1 MCHILFVEDTFIFCE
16 ASQEEV
22 PSRSW
27 IFMWFEAN
35 SSLKI
40 NLEKSGLIPMAMFLE
55 EWVAKMGCRKGEL
68 LVLCLD
74 LPLESHY
81 KSRVGWNMIEER
93 VHKRLVMWKRW

>member
-1 MCHILFVEDTFIFCE
+1 MCHILVVEDTFIFCE

-40 NLEKSGLIPMAMFLE
+40 NLEKSGLIPM
-55 EWVAKMGCRKGEL
+55 GN
-68 LVLCLD
+68 VLGGTDGQDGL
-74 LPLESHY
+74 
-81 KSRVGWNMIEER
+81 
-93 VHKRLVMWKRW
+93 